1 MSKET
6 ESNTFPPEQ
15 VVRGIYE
22 VIVVGAGHA
31 GCEAALAS
39 ARMGRKTLL
48 LTMNLDSVAL
58 MPCNP
63 SMGGPAK
70 GHLIK
75 EIDALGGE
83 VGRNTDRTFIQIRLL
98 NTSKGPAV
106 QALRAQCDKQ
116 AYRLAM
122 KFALEGQPN
131 LELKQ
136 ATIARLLSHIGDDGR
151 PVVTGV
157 VTNNGW
163 QYEAG
168 AIILTTGTFINGRLV
183 VGEKTQPGG
192 RAGEGPALGISDSLR
207 ALGLEVRRFKTGTP
221 PRIDARTID
230 FSKTEPQ
237 PGNRIPLYFS
247 GTFINGR
254 LVVGEKTQPGGRAGE
269 GPALGISDSLRAL
282 GLEVRRFKTGT
293 PPRIDARTI
302 DFSKTEPQPGNRIPL
317 YFSQDVSAR
326 QDVQLPGGRPN
337 PIYPITDEDLNGWRP
352 QLPCYLIH
360 TTERTHQIIRD
371 NLHRSPLYTGIIE
384 GIGPRYCPSIE
395 DKIVRFAD
403 KNRHQIFLEPE
414 GWRTGEVYVQGMNTS
429 LPEDVQLAMLR
440 SIPALEHVEMMRVGY
455 AVEYDYV
462 PPEQLYPTLQTKP
475 VSGLFL
481 AGQINGTSGYEEAAA
496 QGIMAGINAALHV
509 HDEEPFVLGRH
520 EAYIGVLIDDLVTR
534 PMSEPYRLH
543 TSRAEYRLLLRPES
557 ADLRLSDYAYKFG
570 LIDDTRYAQVI
581 NKRDSIRRTLAQ
593 LDILVFT
600 SSRTT
605 EAYAQEIGFAPLGQM
620 LTARELLRR
629 PTVTY
634 HQVARLAEQV
644 EPALPPL
651 TESVAEEVE
660 LQVKYESYVRKQ
672 EQTVH
677 RTRRMEEHLIPQTID
692 YNAVQH
698 LRTQARQKL
707 MRTLPRTIGQA
718 SRVEGVTPADI
729 AILMVYLEKQRL
741 VQINT

>member
-1 MSKET
+1 MTITSEQAPIPT
-6 ESNTFPPEQ
+6 EQ
-15 VVRGIYE
+15 LLRGVYE

-48 LTMNLDSVAL
+48 ITMNLDSVAL

-83 VGRNTDRTFIQIRLL
+83 IGRNTDRTFIQIRLL

-122 KFALEGQPN
+122 KFVLESQPD

-136 ATIARLLSHIGDDGR
+136 ATITRLLSHIGDDGR
-151 PVVTGV
+151 PVITGV

-163 QYEAG
+163 RYEAG
-168 AIILTTGTFINGRLV
+168 AVVLTTGTFINGRLV

-192 RAGEGPALGISDSLR
+192 RAGEGPALGISDALR

-237 PGNRIPLYFS
+237 PGSRVPLYFS
-247 GTFINGR
+247 AD
-254 LVVGEKTQPGGRAGE
+254 L
-269 GPALGISDSLRAL
+269 
-282 GLEVRRFKTGT
+282 
-293 PPRIDARTI
+293 
-302 DFSKTEPQPGNRIPL
+302 
-317 YFSQDVSAR
+317 SAR
-326 QDVQLPGGRPN
+326 EDVQLPGGRPN
-337 PIYPITDEDLNGWRP
+337 PIYPTTPEDLHGWRP
-352 QLPCYLIH
+352 QLPCYLVR

-403 KNRHQIFLEPE
+403 KSSHQIFLEPE

-462 PPEQLYPTLQTKP
+462 PPHQLLSTLQTKA
-475 VSGLFL
+475 VAGLFL

-496 QGIMAGINAALHV
+496 QGIMAGINAALYV
-509 HDEEPFVLGRH
+509 RNEDGFVLGRH

-543 TSRAEYRLLLRPES
+543 TSRAEYRLLLRPDS
-557 ADLRLSDYAYKFG
+557 ADLRLSDYAYRFG
-570 LIDDTRYAQVI
+570 LIDDERYERVVR
-581 NKRDSIRRTLAQ
+581 KREQIQRTLTD
-593 LDILVFT
+593 LNRVYFT
-600 SSRTT
+600 SSHQVERF
-605 EAYAQEIGFAPLGQM
+605 AQELGIAPLGQKM
-620 LTARELLRR
+620 SARDLLRR
-629 PTVTY
+629 PEVSY
-634 HQVARLAEQV
+634 QQVAHLSQR
-644 EPALPPL
+644 
-651 TESVAEEVE
+651 VAELLTTSQTSLFQELEENDPLPTSDDPRRTVLPSLPDETAAELE

-672 EQTVH
+672 EQTIH
-677 RTRRMEEHLIPQTID
+677 RTRRLEEMRIPDTLD
-692 YNAVQH
+692 YQHIPH
-698 LRTQARQKL
+698 LRTEARQKL
-707 MRTLPRTIGQA
+707 TRTRPRTVGQA
-718 SRVEGVTPADI
+718 SRVEGVTPADV
-729 AILMVYLEKQRL
+729 AILMVYLEKLRASRAL
-741 VQINT
+741 T